1 MIQEAILVKTQ
12 RNENL
17 NNSDGKSERC
27 IEEKLQ
33 SRNNKL
39 LNIYYYYHYLQIPK
53 HSEAVNKT
61 PKFQCGWLGST

>member
-33 SRNNKL
+33 SRSNKF
-39 LNIYYYYHYLQIPK
+39 LNIYLLLLLFFFY
-53 HSEAVNKT
+53 
-61 PKFQCGWLGST
+61 KFLNI